1 MLFFAAIALAA
12 EPNPAVDVRAAL
24 DEAQKLMQRAQI
36 DERPCLEP
44 KISLLQTLAR
54 VSTQAEEVRK
64 RALAAGD
71 TLHADAELRK
81 MEVARSKAL
90 LFLEEAKDCV
100 AVRLAPVSSN
110 QLIEDPNVALELGV
124 GPGDPEWGVIPSY
137 SPS

>member
-1 MLFFAAIALAA
+1 MLLLLSITFAA
-12 EPNPAVDVRAAL
+12 EPNPAVDVRDAL
-24 DEAQKLMQRAQI
+24 DQAQKLLLRAQI
-36 DERPCLEP
+36 DERPCIEP

-54 VSTQAEEVRK
+54 VSTQSEEVRN

-81 MEVARSKAL
+81 LEVARSKAL
-90 LFLEEAKDCV
+90 AFLQEAEACV
-100 AVRLAPVSSN
+100 ALRLAPVSTN
-110 QLIEDPNVALELGV
+110 QLIPDQNLAQDLGV